1 MTDVLALQTNP
12 ADPPA
17 KIRHHVFRVFAKLRA
32 APPTLP
38 VSALYFALTTTF
50 AALLALFV
58 AFWLQLDSPSSAM
71 VTVLIVAAPVRGMV
85 LSKSLYRMLGTFV
98 GGGVALLL
106 VDLCGQNS
114 EIFIPALAVWVALCT
129 ALATMLRNFR
139 AYAAVLAGY
148 TVPLIGLSAIQA
160 PEHAWDITIARV
172 AVITVGIV
180 CAGVVTS
187 VFLPGGARR
196 DLAPRLRGAILLT
209 LSLAHDALNGAAEA
223 LPESRYVEATGRILG
238 IDSLIEF
245 AATESPR
252 VARRANALRSAIS
265 ALIAAITALRAIA
278 DLPPNSLTEDPELVA
293 DMRDRLD
300 GVALRLGHSD
310 AVPAESFVEMRAR
323 LALAGARVEQ
333 SPSSSLE
340 ALQFLDNLDELV
352 TQIDAARLDLDA
364 FVADRPARTI
374 VSIGYP
380 VDFRAALRNGFRAF
394 LGIVAAG
401 AFCYV
406 TGWSDAAQMPLAVA
420 VICSLLAL
428 QPNPAV
434 ASIAFAIGVCVGDI
448 AALFCQFFLLSR
460 VDGFPLLAMCVAPFL
475 MAGLL
480 ATANPRLAG
489 VASGFRI
496 FFVVALAPTN
506 PMTFNAA
513 SALNNA
519 LVSMVGAIFAAY
531 VYRAVLPTNLRV
543 ETARLLRAISAE
555 LAQIRNRPAG
565 DRAVTES
572 RIYHRLIQLATRL
585 DATAPEGQE
594 LLAKAYAESR
604 MALALQRARAA
615 LNEADVT
622 NSARD
627 LLEKA
632 ISVSPSAADL
642 SKAAHALAAI
652 GRVATPLSRQ
662 ALIRAAA
669 ALAEAATLVA
679 VSSNQLRVV

>member
-1 MTDVLALQTNP
+1 MTDVAAFQANP
-12 ADPPA
+12 ADAPEKA
-17 KIRHHVFRVFAKLRA
+17 RRRVLQVFAKLRA
-32 APPTLP
+32 VTPPLP
-38 VSALYFALTTTF
+38 VGAIYFALTTTL

-58 AFWLQLDSPSSAM
+58 AFWLELDSPSSAM

-98 GGGVALLL
+98 GGGMALLL

-114 EIFIPALAVWVALCT
+114 EAFIPALAVWVGLCT
-129 ALATMLRNFR
+129 ALATVLRNFR

-187 VFLPGGARR
+187 IFLPGGARR
-196 DLAPRLRGAILLT
+196 DLTPRVRGAILMVLA
-209 LSLAHDALNGAAEA
+209 LAHDTLNRSGP
-223 LPESRYVEATGRILG
+223 LPEQNYVEAAGRVLG
-238 IDSLIEF
+238 LDNLIEF

-252 VARRANALRSAIS
+252 VARQANALRSAIS

-278 DLPPNSLTEDPELVA
+278 DLPPNCLTEDPELVA

-300 GVALRLGHSD
+300 GVALRLGHGD

-323 LALAGARVEQ
+323 LALAGDRVEQ
-333 SPSSSLE
+333 GPSSSLE
-340 ALQFLDNLDELV
+340 ALQLLDNLDELV

-364 FVADRPARTI
+364 FVVDRPARTI

-380 VDFRAALRNGFRAF
+380 VDFGAALRNGFRAF

-406 TGWSDAAQMPLAVA
+406 TGWSDGAQMPLAVA

-428 QPNPAV
+428 LPNPAA

-531 VYRAVLPTNLRV
+531 LYRAVLPTNPRV

-555 LAQIRNRPAG
+555 LARIRARPAG

-572 RIYHRLIQLATRL
+572 RIYHRLIQLATRH
-585 DATAPEGQE
+585 DATAPEGQK

-627 LLEKA
+627 LLEKT
-632 ISVSPSAADL
+632 ISDRPSAADL

-662 ALIRAAA
+662 ALIRASA
-669 ALAEAATLVA
+669 ALAEAATLMA
-679 VSSNQLRVV
+679 ASSNQLRVV